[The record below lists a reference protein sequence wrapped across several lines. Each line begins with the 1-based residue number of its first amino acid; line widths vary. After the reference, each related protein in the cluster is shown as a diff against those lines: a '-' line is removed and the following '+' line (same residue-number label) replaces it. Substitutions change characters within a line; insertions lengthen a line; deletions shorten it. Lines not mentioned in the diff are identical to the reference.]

1 MFFSIAGRIESGEAL
16 VKNNSDIYRVVV
28 KIGTNVLTQGGDM
41 VIYEKMQ
48 DIVRQILTLHREG
61 YEVLLVTSG
70 AITEGRSLL
79 ARSKNNQFSMESG
92 GIASK
97 QVLAAVGQ
105 VPLMRGWEQAFT
117 ELNILSAQAL
127 ITRRDVSDRLSYLHA
142 RNTLLKLLELNIVPI
157 INENDVVAV
166 DEIAEVNIGDND
178 HLSALIANL
187 VDADLL
193 VILSDVSGLYESDPK
208 VNEDAV
214 LIEKVESVDD
224 YVMSIAGSASDR
236 GRGGMA
242 TKVSAAKIAT
252 ESGTHVLITNGNVED
267 CVLYSVSDEKRG
279 TFFPAQSSKVESRR
293 RYLLSNVV
301 IKGHLTVDDGAEE
314 ALRKGSSILPVG
326 VVSSNGYFQRGD
338 VVDIHSILGTRI
350 AVGITNYSVDELGQI
365 KGIQSSEILSKL
377 GYEYGEEIIHRNN
390 MTMI

>member
-1 MFFSIAGRIESGEAL
+1 
-16 VKNNSDIYRVVV
+16 
-28 KIGTNVLTQGGDM
+28 
-41 VIYEKMQ
+41 
-48 DIVRQILTLHREG
+48 
-61 YEVLLVTSG
+61 
-70 AITEGRSLL
+70 
-79 ARSKNNQFSMESG
+79 
-92 GIASK
+92 
-97 QVLAAVGQ
+97 
-105 VPLMRGWEQAFT
+105 
-117 ELNILSAQAL
+117 
-127 ITRRDVSDRLSYLHA
+127 
-142 RNTLLKLLELNIVPI
+142 LELNIVPI

-224 YVMSIAGSASDR
+224 YVMSIAGSAGDR

>member
-1 MFFSIAGRIESGEAL
+1 MVFIITRLNESCETVA
-16 VKNNSDIYRVVV
+16 KNNSDLYRVVV
-28 KIGTNVLTQGGDM
+28 KIGTNVLTQGGKKI
-41 VIYEKMQ
+41 VYEKMR
-48 DIVRQILTLHREG
+48 DIVRQISVLQREG

-70 AITEGRSLL
+70 AITEGESLL
-79 ARSKNNQFSMESG
+79 AKFKNNQFSSESG
-92 GIASK
+92 SVASK

-105 VPLMRGWEQAFT
+105 VPLMRGWEQAFNQ
-117 ELNILSAQAL
+117 LDILSAQAL

-157 INENDVVAV
+157 INENDVVAI

-178 HLSALIANL
+178 HLSALISNL

-193 VILSDVSGLYESDPK
+193 VILSDVSGLYESDPRI
-208 VNEDAV
+208 NEEAL
-214 LIEKVESVDD
+214 LISKVESVDD
-224 YVMSIAGSASDR
+224 YILSIAGSAGER

-242 TKVSAAKIAT
+242 SKVSAAKIAT
-252 ESGTHVLITNGNVED
+252 ESGTDVLITNGNSED
-267 CVLYSVSDEKRG
+267 CVLSSVSNEKKG
-279 TFFPAQSSKVESRR
+279 TFFPAQSSRIESRR

-301 IKGHLTVDDGAEE
+301 IKGRLTVDNGAEN

-326 VVSSNGYFQRGD
+326 VVGCDGYFQRGD
-338 VVDIHSILGTRI
+338 VVDIHSISGTRI
-350 AVGITNYSVDELGQI
+350 GVGITNYSTDELGQI
-365 KGIQSSEILSKL
+365 KGIQSSEILRTL

>member
-1 MFFSIAGRIESGEAL
+1 L
-16 VKNNSDIYRVVV
+16 VKNNLDLYRVVV
-28 KIGTNVLTQGGDM
+28 KIGTNVLTQGGNE
-41 VIYEKMQ
+41 VIFEKMQ
-48 DIVRQILTLHREG
+48 DIVRQISILQQEG
-61 YEVLLVTSG
+61 HEVLLVTSG
-70 AITEGRSLL
+70 AITEGLSLL
-79 ARSKNNQFSMESG
+79 TRFKKNQFSNESG
-92 GIASK
+92 SVASK

-117 ELNILSAQAL
+117 ELDILSAQAL

-142 RNTLLKLLELNIVPI
+142 RNTLLKLLELDIVPI
-157 INENDVVAV
+157 INENDVVAI

-178 HLSALIANL
+178 HLSALISNL

-193 VILSDVSGLYESDPK
+193 VILSDVDGLYESDPRTNK
-208 VNEDAV
+208 EAA
-214 LIEKVESVDD
+214 LISEVELVDD
-224 YVMSIAGSASDR
+224 YVISIAGAAGDR

-252 ESGTHVLITNGNVED
+252 ESGTDVLITNGNTEN
-267 CVLYSVSDEKRG
+267 CVLSSVSNERSG
-279 TFFPAQSSKVESRR
+279 TFFPAQSSKLESRR

-301 IKGHLTVDDGAEE
+301 IKGHLIVDDGAEK

-326 VVSSNGYFQRGD
+326 VVGSDGDFHRGD
-338 VVDIHSILGTRI
+338 VVDIDSVLGIRI
-350 AVGITNYSVDELGQI
+350 GVGIANYSANELGLI

-390 MTMI
+390 MTLT